1 MVGYIMHFDMV
12 QGCRCQGKGD
22 HLAESKV
29 LKQFEFHGILVTA
42 NLVTPYFV
50 HFNMDVTEV
59 TVGQL
64 KKFNTVTN
72 CIIFV

>member
-1 MVGYIMHFDMV
+1 LIWFRDVGAKAKEIIWQKEGTETVRIPWDSGYSKF
-12 QGCRCQGKGD
+12 GD
-22 HLAESKV
+22 
-29 LKQFEFHGILVTA
+29 
-42 NLVTPYFV
+42 PYFV